1 MKVFLVIKEDIVN
14 YPPVLSII
22 DALLINKVDVF
33 VLGGYSDND
42 QKNKLMGRGVEFADI
57 LPYNGETSLIKKF
70 VQMLDY
76 RHKVEHYLKTCYQE
90 GDIVW
95 IMHAENVLLL
105 NKLINKYKTIV
116 HFFEYVNPQI
126 NWKYRLFA
134 PSFDMGAACRNAY
147 KVICCE
153 YNRAH
158 ITKGLFMLEDLPI
171 VLPNKFFATDECL
184 QDPPVEI
191 EKLLSDIKN
200 KIFNKKVILYQGV
213 FLDRER
219 RLEEFIQ
226 AVNALDDDYVLIA
239 MGRGAEMFNRL
250 KEKYASNKIIF
261 IDFIKPPYHLLIT
274 QLADIGILSY
284 FPRPDS
290 VGSVINPLYCAP
302 NKTFE
307 YGRYSIPMLSNDVP
321 ALFYQFKEYHCGE
334 IISYPVTPDKIK
346 DKILSIFADVDNYR
360 KGAKTFYDSVDIV
373 EIINEIVK

>member
-134 PSFDMGAACRNAY
+134 PSFDMGAACRNA
-147 KVICCE
+147 
-153 YNRAH
+153 RA
-158 ITKGLFMLEDLPI
+158 T
-171 VLPNKFFATDECL
+171 
-184 QDPPVEI
+184 
-191 EKLLSDIKN
+191 
-200 KIFNKKVILYQGV
+200 
-213 FLDRER
+213 
-219 RLEEFIQ
+219 
-226 AVNALDDDYVLIA
+226 
-239 MGRGAEMFNRL
+239 
-250 KEKYASNKIIF
+250 
-261 IDFIKPPYHLLIT
+261 
-274 QLADIGILSY
+274 
-284 FPRPDS
+284 
-290 VGSVINPLYCAP
+290 
-302 NKTFE
+302 
-307 YGRYSIPMLSNDVP
+307 
-321 ALFYQFKEYHCGE
+321 
-334 IISYPVTPDKIK
+334 
-346 DKILSIFADVDNYR
+346 
-360 KGAKTFYDSVDIV
+360 
-373 EIINEIVK
+373 